1 MNIKKLLLTSLFLS
15 AASFIFPQNAG
26 DTFFAGIKVHT
37 IKLQFDQPNY
47 WDSLTNYYNQGNE
60 QYIVAKVF
68 INGTEID
75 SCGARLKGNSSY
87 SHPNN
92 KKPMKIDFN
101 QYRDGQRY
109 DGLKGMFLNNCYSDP
124 SFIREKIH
132 LDFCRDAGVAAPRG
146 TFAFVYINDSAWG
159 LYSIVEPV
167 DKKFLSAHYK
177 NNDGNLYK
185 AVDAFGGGAPGA
197 GQTTQILS
205 DFVYYGADASGY
217 TNHYE
222 LKTDDSPAPWTDL
235 ISVIS
240 ALNNP
245 ADITSDL
252 PAKVNLE
259 SVYKGIGTDI
269 LFASLDSYTESG
281 RNFYVYF
288 NEDTNKMEWIIWDTN
303 MSFGGYTAGA
313 TITPETLS
321 LTYTTSAA
329 ARPLTGKIFNTIAF
343 KTDYLKT
350 VAQMVSGSFIPEKL
364 YAHIDSITTV
374 IRPYVVLDT
383 RKQYTLEQFDSNI
396 VSDVTIS
403 GGDNPGGGGPGGGG
417 PGGPGGPGGG
427 TERKPGIKSFITARQ
442 ANVKAQLASL
452 GVTGVKET
460 LTPETAPME
469 FNLAQN
475 FPNPFNP
482 ATTINYS
489 IPYAG
494 FVTLKVYDILGR
506 EVASV
511 VNGYKSAGNYTAV
524 FNAGRLAG
532 GVYFYQLK
540 SGKFTNT
547 KRMILLK

>member
-15 AASFIFPQNAG
+15 AASFLFPQNAG
-26 DTFFAGIKVHT
+26 DTFFAGIRVHT

-75 SCGARLKGNSSY
+75 SCGVRLKGNSSY

-132 LDFCRDAGVAAPRG
+132 LDFCRDAGAAAPRG

-205 DFVYYGADASGY
+205 DFVYYGAGASGY

-240 ALNNP
+240 ALNNS
-245 ADITSDL
+245 ADIASDL
-252 PAKVNLE
+252 AAKVNLE
-259 SVYKGIGTDI
+259 SVYKGIGSDI
-269 LFASLDSYTESG
+269 LLASLDSYTESG

-303 MSFGGYTAGA
+303 MSFGGYTGGV

-321 LTYTTSAA
+321 LTYTVSAS
-329 ARPLTGKIFNTIAF
+329 ARPLTGKIFNTVAL

-427 TERKPGIKSFITARQ
+427 TERKPGIKSFIAARQ

-452 GVTGVKET
+452 GVTGVKEA
-460 LTPETAPME
+460 LPPETAPAE

-475 FPNPFNP
+475 YPNPFNP

-494 FVTLKVYDILGR
+494 FVTLKVYDILGK

-524 FNAGRLAG
+524 FNAARLAG

-540 SGKFTNT
+540 SGKVTNT